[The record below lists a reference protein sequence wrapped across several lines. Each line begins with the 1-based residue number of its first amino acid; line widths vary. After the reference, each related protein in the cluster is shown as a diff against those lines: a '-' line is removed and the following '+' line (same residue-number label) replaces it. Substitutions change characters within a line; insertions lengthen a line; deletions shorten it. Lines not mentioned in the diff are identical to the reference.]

1 MLKIGSL
8 ALSNPFVLGPMA
20 GVTDRPF
27 RTLCR
32 EAGAGL
38 VSMEMVS
45 ANAVKYGNKKSFE
58 LIDIGPEEHQVS
70 MQLFGP
76 DPETICVAAEALAG
90 KPYDVLDINMG
101 CPVPKVVKNGEGSAL
116 LLDLPRAEA
125 IVRAA
130 VSATDRP
137 VTVKI
142 RKGFREGENVAAEA
156 AKRLEAAGAA
166 AIAVHGRTR
175 EQYYSGQADWSVIR
189 EVKEAVSIPV
199 IGNGDVR
206 CAADALRM
214 LRETGCDG
222 VMIAR
227 GARGNPWIF
236 RECTAALSGEEAPA
250 RPSVPETDA
259 MIRRHFRLLTAA
271 KGEKMAVCEMR
282 KHIGWYTAGLPESAA
297 LRRTVN
303 EAPSAEALFAALDL
317 WKERALSGSISESSV
332 VKGY

>member
-58 LIDIGPEEHQVS
+58 FIDIGPEEHPVS

-130 VSATDRP
+130 V
-137 VTVKI
+137 
-142 RKGFREGENVAAEA
+142 
-156 AKRLEAAGAA
+156 
-166 AIAVHGRTR
+166 HGR
-175 EQYYSGQADWSVIR
+175 
-189 EVKEAVSIPV
+189 
-199 IGNGDVR
+199 
-206 CAADALRM
+206 
-214 LRETGCDG
+214 ET
-222 VMIAR
+222 
-227 GARGNPWIF
+227 
-236 RECTAALSGEEAPA
+236 EEAGD
-250 RPSVPETDA
+250 RQVP
-259 MIRRHFRLLTAA
+259 
-271 KGEKMAVCEMR
+271 KG
-282 KHIGWYTAGLPESAA
+282 I
-297 LRRTVN
+297 
-303 EAPSAEALFAALDL
+303 
-317 WKERALSGSISESSV
+317 
-332 VKGY
+332 

>member
-58 LIDIGPEEHQVS
+58 FIDIGPEEHPVS

-227 GARGNPWIF
+227 ASQGNPWVF
-236 RECTAALSGEEAPA
+236 REVTAYLADGTIPE
-250 RPSVPETDA
+250 RPSHREVMQ
-259 MIRRHFRLLTAA
+259 MIMRHGALMR
-271 KGEKMAVCEMR
+271 KYKSEKIAIQEMR
-282 KHIGWYTAGLPESAA
+282 KHVAWYLAGFPGAA
-297 LRRTVN
+297 RVRAKVN
-303 EAPSAEALFAALDL
+303 AAVTFGQLEDL
-317 WKERALSGSISESSV
+317 LKKEYPYAF
-332 VKGY
+332 